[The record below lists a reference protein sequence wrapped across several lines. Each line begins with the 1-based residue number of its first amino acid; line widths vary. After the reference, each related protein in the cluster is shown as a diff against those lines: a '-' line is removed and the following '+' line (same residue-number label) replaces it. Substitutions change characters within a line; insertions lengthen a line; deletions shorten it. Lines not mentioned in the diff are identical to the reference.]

1 LSSKLGCLSALDLVH
16 EGARASDAPSRAHHI
31 ERRRLCARDRSLLV
45 QLPLRNQRE
54 QPCLHFRRLGEPAS
68 CRVVVVALD
77 FFQPGQ

>member
-1 LSSKLGCLSALDLVH
+1 MH

-54 QPCLHFRRLGEPAS
+54 QPCLHFRRLGEPLLGHKS
-68 CRVVVVALD
+68 TRLRSLHGESNCREA
-77 FFQPGQ
+77 PR